1 MNLIFSFEPIV
12 FAFNLTENDVIWVYF
27 MNHSLQRQNIAILN
41 LIFSQKFENSVSIS
55 IDFLFPIWLSLLR
68 SLIVILSHTWSIEL
82 IFEPQ
87 NQFLT

>member
-12 FAFNLTENDVIWVYF
+12 FVFNPTENNVIWVYF

-55 IDFLFPIWLSLLR
+55 IDILFPIWLSL
-68 SLIVILSHTWSIEL
+68 
-82 IFEPQ
+82 
-87 NQFLT
+87 